1 MIADT
6 LLNWDRAELASILA
20 ERLADAED
28 LIEAFPSIDKP
39 CGMEEAIL
47 PDFIEQNWK
56 MILHDF
62 DIQELEEWIADKE
75 YEESWENWKNECVE
89 QDHEYEEY
97 KLDEY
102 CWSVIEL
109 MLNFRV
115 MDLAEQWG
123 HPPKWR
129 KS

>member
-6 LLNWDRAELASILA
+6 LLNWERAELASILA

-39 CGMEEAIL
+39 CGIEEEIL

-62 DIQELEEWIADKE
+62 DVQELEEWIADKE
-75 YEESWENWKNECVE
+75 YEESWENWKNECAE
-89 QDHEYEEY
+89 QEHDYEEY

-102 CWSVIEL
+102 CWSVIEM

>member
-1 MIADT
+1 M
-6 LLNWDRAELASILA
+6 NWDKAELAVILA

-28 LIEAFPSIDKP
+28 LMEAFPSIEKP
-39 CGMEEAIL
+39 CVMEEEIL

-56 MILHDF
+56 MILHDY
-62 DIQELEEWIADKE
+62 DIQELEGWIAEKE
-75 YEESWENWKNECVE
+75 YEESWENWKNDCAE
-89 QDHEYEEY
+89 QDYEYEEY

-102 CWSVIEL
+102 CWSIIEIA
-109 MLNFRV
+109 LNFRV

>member
-6 LLNWDRAELASILA
+6 LLNWDKAELASIIA

-28 LIEAFPSIDKP
+28 LIEAFPSIEKP
-39 CGMEEAIL
+39 CGMEEDIL

-62 DIQELEEWIADKE
+62 DVQELEEWIADKE
-75 YEESWENWKNECVE
+75 YEESWENWKDECAE
-89 QDHEYEEY
+89 QDHDYAEY
-97 KLDEY
+97 KNDEY
-102 CWSVIEL
+102 LWSFLEL
-109 MLNFRV
+109 MYSFRV
-115 MDLAEQWG
+115 MDLAERWG

>member
-6 LLNWDRAELASILA
+6 LLNWDKAELASIIA
-20 ERLADAED
+20 ERLADADD
-28 LIEAFPSIDKP
+28 LIEAFPSIEKP
-39 CGMEEAIL
+39 CGMEEEIL

-62 DIQELEEWIADKE
+62 DIHELEVWIANKE
-75 YEESWENWKNECVE
+75 YEEAWENWKNECAE
-89 QDHEYEEY
+89 QEHEYEEY
-97 KLDEY
+97 KLDDY
-102 CWSVIEL
+102 CWSVIDI
-109 MLNFRV
+109 MLSFRV

-129 KS
+129 ES

>member
-6 LLNWDRAELASILA
+6 LLNWDKAELASIIA

-28 LIEAFPSIDKP
+28 LIEAFPSIEKP
-39 CGMEEAIL
+39 CGMEEEIL

-56 MILHDF
+56 MILHDY
-62 DIQELEEWIADKE
+62 DVQELEEWIADKE
-75 YEESWENWKNECVE
+75 YEESWENWKNECAE
-89 QDHEYEEY
+89 QEHEYEEY
-97 KLDEY
+97 KLDDY

-109 MLNFRV
+109 MLSFRV

>member
-6 LLNWDRAELASILA
+6 LFNWDKAELAGIIA

-28 LIEAFPSIDKP
+28 LIEAFPSIEKP
-39 CGMEEAIL
+39 CGMEEEIL

-56 MILHDF
+56 MILHDY
-62 DIQELEEWIADKE
+62 DVQELEEWIADKE
-75 YEESWENWKNECVE
+75 YEDSWENWKNECAE
-89 QDHEYEEY
+89 QEHEYEEY
-97 KLDEY
+97 KLDDY

-109 MLNFRV
+109 MLSFRV

>member
-6 LLNWDRAELASILA
+6 LLNWDKAELATILA

-39 CGMEEAIL
+39 CGMEEEIL

-62 DIQELEEWIADKE
+62 DVQELEEWIAEKE
-75 YEESWENWKNECVE
+75 YEESWENWKNECIE
-89 QDHEYEEY
+89 EEHEYYEY
-97 KLDEY
+97 KMEEY
-102 CWSVIEL
+102 CWEL
-109 MLNFRV
+109 INFAFSLRCR
-115 MDLAEQWG
+115 DLAEERG
-123 HPPKWR
+123 YFSIFR
-129 KS
+129 KC

>member
-6 LLNWDRAELASILA
+6 LLNWDKAELAVILA

-28 LIEAFPSIDKP
+28 LMEAFPSIEKP
-39 CGMEEAIL
+39 CVMEEEIL

-56 MILHDF
+56 MILHDY
-62 DIQELEEWIADKE
+62 DIQELEGWIAEKE
-75 YEESWENWKNECVE
+75 YEESWENWKNDCAE
-89 QDHEYEEY
+89 QDYEYEEY

-102 CWSVIEL
+102 CWSIIEIA
-109 MLNFRV
+109 LNFRV

>member
-6 LLNWDRAELASILA
+6 LLNWDKAELASIIA

-28 LIEAFPSIDKP
+28 LIEAFPSIEKP
-39 CGMEEAIL
+39 CGMEEDIL

-62 DIQELEEWIADKE
+62 DVQELEEWIADKE

-97 KLDEY
+97 KLEEY
-102 CWSVIEL
+102 CWSIIDLVDQ
-109 MLNFRV
+109 FRYN
-115 MDLAEQWG
+115 DLAERWG
-123 HPPKWR
+123 YQPKPVA
-129 KS
+129 S

>member
-6 LLNWDRAELASILA
+6 LLNWDKAELASILA

-28 LIEAFPSIDKP
+28 LIEAFPSIEKP

-47 PDFIEQNWK
+47 PDFIEHNWK

-62 DIQELEEWIADKE
+62 DIQELEGWIADKE
-75 YEESWENWKNECVE
+75 YEESLENWKNECVE
-89 QDHEYEEY
+89 QEHEYEEY

-102 CWSVIEL
+102 CWSVIEI
-109 MLNFRV
+109 MLSFRS

>member
-6 LLNWDRAELASILA
+6 LLNWDKAELAGIIA
-20 ERLADAED
+20 ERFADAED
-28 LIEAFPSIDKP
+28 LIEAFPSIEKP
-39 CGMEEAIL
+39 CGMEEEIL

-56 MILHDF
+56 MILHDY
-62 DIQELEEWIADKE
+62 DVQELEEWVADKE
-75 YEESWENWKNECVE
+75 SEESWENWKNECAE
-89 QDHEYEEY
+89 QEHDYEEY

-102 CWSVIEL
+102 CWSIIEM

>member
-6 LLNWDRAELASILA
+6 LLNWDKAELASILA

-28 LIEAFPSIDKP
+28 LIEAFPSIEKP
-39 CGMEEAIL
+39 GGMEEAIL

-62 DIQELEEWIADKE
+62 DVQELEGWIADKE
-75 YEESWENWKNECVE
+75 YEESWENWKDECAE
-89 QDHEYEEY
+89 QDHDYTEY
-97 KLDEY
+97 KNDEY
-102 CWSVIEL
+102 WWSFLEL
-109 MLNFRV
+109 MFSFRV
-115 MDLAEQWG
+115 MDLAERWG

>member
-6 LLNWDRAELASILA
+6 LLNWDKAELASILA

-28 LIEAFPSIDKP
+28 LIEAFPSIEKP

-47 PDFIEQNWK
+47 PDFIEHNWK

-62 DIQELEEWIADKE
+62 DIQELEGWIADKE

-89 QDHEYEEY
+89 QEHEYEEY

-102 CWSVIEL
+102 CWSVIEI
-109 MLNFRV
+109 MLSFRS
-115 MDLAEQWG
+115 MDLAERWG
-123 HPPKWR
+123 HPPNWR

>member
-6 LLNWDRAELASILA
+6 LLNWDKAELACIIA

-28 LIEAFPSIDKP
+28 LIEAFPSIEKP
-39 CGMEEAIL
+39 CGMEEEIL

-56 MILHDF
+56 MILHDY
-62 DIQELEEWIADKE
+62 DVQELEEWIADKE
-75 YEESWENWKNECVE
+75 YEESWENWKNECAE
-89 QDHEYEEY
+89 QEHEYEEY
-97 KLDEY
+97 KLDDY
-102 CWSVIEL
+102 CWSIIEL
-109 MLNFRV
+109 MLSFRV

>member
-1 MIADT
+1 MIADS
-6 LLNWDRAELASILA
+6 LLNWDKAELASILA

-47 PDFIEQNWK
+47 ADFIEQNWK
-56 MILHDF
+56 MILHDY
-62 DIQELEEWIADKE
+62 DVQELEEWIADKE
-75 YEESWENWKNECVE
+75 YEESWENWKNECAE
-89 QDHEYEEY
+89 QEHEYEEY
-97 KLDEY
+97 KLDDY

-109 MLNFRV
+109 MLSFRV
-115 MDLAEQWG
+115 MDLAEQWS

>member
-6 LLNWDRAELASILA
+6 LLNWDKAELAGIIA

-28 LIEAFPSIDKP
+28 LIEAFPSIEKP
-39 CGMEEAIL
+39 CGMEEDIL

-62 DIQELEEWIADKE
+62 DVQELEEWIADKE

-97 KLDEY
+97 KLEEY
-102 CWSVIEL
+102 CWSIIDLVDQ
-109 MLNFRV
+109 FRYN
-115 MDLAEQWG
+115 DLAERWG
-123 HPPKWR
+123 YQPKPVA
-129 KS
+129 S

>member
-6 LLNWDRAELASILA
+6 LLNWDKAELATILA

-39 CGMEEAIL
+39 CGMEEKML
-47 PDFIEQNWK
+47 PDFIEQNWR

-62 DIQELEEWIADKE
+62 DVQELEEWIAEKE
-75 YEESWENWKNECVE
+75 YEESWENWKNECAE
-89 QDHEYEEY
+89 QDYEYEEY
-97 KLDEY
+97 KKEEY
-102 CWSVIEL
+102 CWSIIEL
-109 MLNFRV
+109 MFSFRD
-115 MDLAEQWG
+115 MDLAEKWG

>member
-6 LLNWDRAELASILA
+6 LLNWDKAELASIIA

-39 CGMEEAIL
+39 CGMEEEIL

-56 MILHDF
+56 MILHGF
-62 DIQELEEWIADKE
+62 DVQVLEEWIAEKE
-75 YEESWENWKNECVE
+75 YEESWENWKNECAE
-89 QDHEYEEY
+89 QEHEYEEY
-97 KLDEY
+97 KLDDY

-109 MLNFRV
+109 MLSFRV

>member
-6 LLNWDRAELASILA
+6 LLNWDKAELAGIIA

-28 LIEAFPSIDKP
+28 LIEAFPSIEKP
-39 CGMEEAIL
+39 CGMEEEIL

-56 MILHDF
+56 MILHDY
-62 DIQELEEWIADKE
+62 DVQELEEWIADKE
-75 YEESWENWKNECVE
+75 YEESWENWKNECAE
-89 QDHEYEEY
+89 QEHEYEEY
-97 KLDEY
+97 KLDDY

-109 MLNFRV
+109 MLSFRF

>member
-6 LLNWDRAELASILA
+6 LLNWDKAELASILA

-28 LIEAFPSIDKP
+28 LIEAFPSIEKP
-39 CGMEEAIL
+39 GGMEEAIL

-62 DIQELEEWIADKE
+62 DVQELEEWIADKE
-75 YEESWENWKNECVE
+75 YEESWENWKDECAE
-89 QDHEYEEY
+89 QDHDYTEY
-97 KLDEY
+97 KNDEY
-102 CWSVIEL
+102 WWSFLEL
-109 MLNFRV
+109 MYSFRE
-115 MDLAEQWG
+115 MDLAERWG

>member
-1 MIADT
+1 MIADA

-28 LIEAFPSIDKP
+28 LIEAFPSIAKP
-39 CGMEEAIL
+39 CGMEEEIL

-56 MILHDF
+56 MILHDY
-62 DIQELEEWIADKE
+62 DVQELEEWVADKE
-75 YEESWENWKNECVE
+75 SEESWENWKNECAE
-89 QDHEYEEY
+89 QEHDYEEY
-97 KLDEY
+97 KLDDY
-102 CWSVIEL
+102 CWSVIEM

>member
-6 LLNWDRAELASILA
+6 LFNWDKAELANILA
-20 ERLADAED
+20 ESLVDAED
-28 LIEAFPSIDKP
+28 LIETFPSIEKA
-39 CGMEEAIL
+39 CGIEEEIL

-56 MILHDF
+56 MILHDY
-62 DIQELEEWIADKE
+62 DIAELEAWIAEKE
-75 YEESWENWKNECVE
+75 YEESWENWKNECAE
-89 QDHEYEEY
+89 QDQEYEEY
-97 KLDEY
+97 KLEEY
-102 CWSVIEL
+102 CWSIIEIAL
-109 MLNFRV
+109 CFRV

>member
-6 LLNWDRAELASILA
+6 LLNWDKAELATILA

-39 CGMEEAIL
+39 CGMEEEML

-56 MILHDF
+56 MILHDY
-62 DIQELEEWIADKE
+62 DVQELEEWIADKE
-75 YEESWENWKNECVE
+75 YEELWENWKNECVE
-89 QDHEYEEY
+89 QEHEYEEY

-102 CWSVIEL
+102 CWSIIEM

>member
-6 LLNWDRAELASILA
+6 LLNWDKAELASIIA

-28 LIEAFPSIDKP
+28 LIEAFPSIEKP
-39 CGMEEAIL
+39 CGMEEDIL

-62 DIQELEEWIADKE
+62 DVQELEEWIADKE
-75 YEESWENWKNECVE
+75 YEESWENWKNKCVE

-97 KLDEY
+97 KLEEY
-102 CWSVIEL
+102 CWSIIDLVDQ
-109 MLNFRV
+109 FRYN
-115 MDLAEQWG
+115 DLAERWG
-123 HPPKWR
+123 YPPKPVA
-129 KS
+129 S

>member
-1 MIADT
+1 M
-6 LLNWDRAELASILA
+6 ASILA

-28 LIEAFPSIDKP
+28 LIEAFPSIEKP
-39 CGMEEAIL
+39 CGMEEEIL

-56 MILHDF
+56 MILHDY
-62 DIQELEEWIADKE
+62 DIQELEDWIAEKE
-75 YEESWENWKNECVE
+75 YEESWENWKNELAE
-89 QDHEYEEY
+89 QEYEYEEY

-102 CWSVIEL
+102 CLSVLEL
-109 MLNFRV
+109 MLSFRV

>member
-39 CGMEEAIL
+39 CGMEEEIL

-62 DIQELEEWIADKE
+62 DVQELEEWIAEKE
-75 YEESWENWKNECVE
+75 YEETWENWKNECAE
-89 QDHEYEEY
+89 QEHDYEEY

-102 CWSVIEL
+102 CWSVIEM

>member
-6 LLNWDRAELASILA
+6 LLNWDKAELASILA

-28 LIEAFPSIDKP
+28 LIEAFPSIEKP

-47 PDFIEQNWK
+47 PDFIEHNWN

-62 DIQELEEWIADKE
+62 DIQELEGWIADKE

-89 QDHEYEEY
+89 QEHEYEEY

-102 CWSVIEL
+102 CWSVIEI
-109 MLNFRV
+109 MLSFWS
-115 MDLAEQWG
+115 MDFAEQWG